1 MKKITI
7 LAAAALLTGGAS
19 AASAAQPVH
28 AEPQARITFPN
39 RTTIRTFHAV
49 SDDVVY
55 IQHRNRQWYR
65 AELYGPCFG
74 LRYALGI
81 GVVNRGAVGVLDR
94 YSDLIVDGQRCKVA
108 SFVKSGPP
116 PERRSRHSRG

>member
-1 MKKITI
+1 MKLVLSFLLLIGS
-7 LAAAALLTGGAS
+7 LAAPAAALS
-19 AASAAQPVH
+19 
-28 AEPQARITFPN
+28 EPPREPEARITFPG
-39 RTTIRTFHAV
+39 RTTIRTFDAV

-74 LRYALGI
+74 LRHALGI
-81 GVVNRGAVGVLDR
+81 GVVTRGAVGVLDR
-94 YSDLIVDGQRCKVA
+94 YSDLIVDGERCKVA

-116 PERRSRHSRG
+116 PERQSRRNRG